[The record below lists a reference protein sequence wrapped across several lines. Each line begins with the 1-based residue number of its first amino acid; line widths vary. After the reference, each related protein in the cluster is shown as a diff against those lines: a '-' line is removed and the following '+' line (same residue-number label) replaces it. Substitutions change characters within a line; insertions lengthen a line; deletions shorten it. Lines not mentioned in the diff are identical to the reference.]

1 MFRKF
6 NFGVAE
12 EAHRSICRTLPR
24 PITYSL
30 KRRGEVMWRLQ
41 PPTARGALRLLLA
54 TLCTAAVGALS
65 IASAQA
71 AAPITFTDTFT
82 LTDTFTDVVPCHPEL
97 GAYEVML
104 VGRGVVHVT
113 AAGTDEEGNP
123 IAPFHFTGTTTGT
136 FVWVPS
142 DGTGPTFTGSFTQR
156 VGENVNTQNGTETV
170 VFRLHATG
178 SDGSSFSV
186 REIFHVRIN
195 ALGVEVSFDRPS
207 C

>member
-1 MFRKF
+1 MIRKF
-6 NFGVAE
+6 IFGVAE
-12 EAHRSICRTLPR
+12 EAQRSICRTVLR

-30 KRRGEVMWRLQ
+30 KRRGEVVRRRR

-54 TLCTAAVGALS
+54 TLCTAALGGLS

-71 AAPITFTDTFT
+71 AAPITFTDTYTF
-82 LTDTFTDVVPCHPEL
+82 TDTFTDVVPCHPEL
-97 GAYEVML
+97 GAYEVTL
-104 VGRGVVHVT
+104 AGRGVFHVT
-113 AAGTDEEGNP
+113 AAGIDEEGNP
-123 IAPFHFTGTTTGT
+123 IAPFHFTGTMTGT

-156 VGENVNTQNGTETV
+156 VGENVNTQNRTETV

-178 SDGSSFSV
+178 SDGSRFAV
-186 REIFHVRIN
+186 REIFHVTIN
-195 ALGVEVSFDRPS
+195 ALGVDVSFDRPS